1 RLSEL
6 AVIEEENNVS
16 KKIKSYEEKI
26 NKLENN
32 INCLS
37 DNTIYTSISYE
48 KSKNLEFRKNNYL
61 EAINLYTEYLN
72 KRQSYV
78 IFSNRAAC
86 YHKLNMY
93 DEAIHD
99 CLSGLKINKSFFK
112 FYLRLGVVHEIKKEI
127 QKAKEFYT
135 TGMEFENH
143 VEIFK
148 KQLNNLEE
156 ISEITLKE

>member
-1 RLSEL
+1 MVKEISEIKDFIL
-6 AVIEEENNVS
+6 TKQSFISTSEFDVI
-16 KKIKSYEEKI
+16 
-26 NKLENN
+26 NN
-32 INCLS
+32 ILS
-37 DNTIYTSISYE
+37 KIQFNENLYFINLKKKAD
-48 KSKNLEFRKNNYL
+48 LEFRKNNYL